1 MVDSIQ
7 EVNQMAQREMPSIGR
22 AVAGGLIAG
31 LVAATAMAMYAMV
44 AGATY
49 QGTGFFTPMYHIA
62 STFIGPSTME
72 TSMQQAMEGG
82 AFYFRPGPAA
92 LGLATHITV
101 GAAFGGVFGV
111 LSRVL
116 RLRGGIA
123 VAGGIAYGLLVLVV
137 MSFVGLPLVAGLFGA
152 GEPIAEMPT
161 MVGWPTFTIEHALF
175 GLVLGLW
182 PLVRPRDVAVEI
194 PDTRTELRR
203 AA

>member
-1 MVDSIQ
+1 
-7 EVNQMAQREMPSIGR
+7 MAQRETPSIGR
-22 AVAGGLIAG
+22 AVGGGLIAG
-31 LVAATAMAMYAMV
+31 LLAAVAMAMYAMV

-72 TSMQQAMEGG
+72 ISMQQAMEGG
-82 AFYFRPGPAA
+82 LFYLRPGPAA
-92 LGLATHITV
+92 LGLVTHIAV
-101 GAAFGGVFGV
+101 GAAFGGVFGI

-116 RLRGGIA
+116 RLRGRIA

-137 MSFVGLPLVAGLFGA
+137 MSFVGLPLVSGLFGA
-152 GEPIAEMPT
+152 GEPIAEMPM

-182 PLVRPRDVAVEI
+182 PLVRPRDVAVEVS
-194 PDTRTELRR
+194 DTRTELRR